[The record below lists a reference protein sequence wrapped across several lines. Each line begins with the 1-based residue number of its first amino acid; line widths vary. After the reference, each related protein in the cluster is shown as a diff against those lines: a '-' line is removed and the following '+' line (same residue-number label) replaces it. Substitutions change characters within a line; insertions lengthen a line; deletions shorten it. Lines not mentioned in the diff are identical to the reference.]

1 MGSQERREKEREEVR
16 AKILDAARELFVTH
30 GYEAVTMRKIAA
42 KIDYTAT
49 ALYTHFADKEAL
61 LLALCDADFLALRHA
76 FDRIA
81 RIADPIERLRALG
94 RAYVAFALEYPNHYM
109 LMFMTRHP
117 EKAAERSKVQQGN
130 PDQDAYAFLRETI
143 AEGLEAGRFREELD
157 DADLLAQ
164 VVWSGVHGVVSLHL
178 VKGDDPWLDWR
189 PVEATAGVVIDVTIR
204 GLLRG
209 RGWGDGGPGVEDPAA

>member
-42 KIDYTAT
+42 KIDYSAT

-94 RAYVAFALEYPNHYM
+94 RAYVAFALEYPNHYK

-117 EKAAERSKVQQGN
+117 EKAADRSKVHQGN
-130 PDQDAYAFLRETI
+130 PDQDAYAFLRQTI
-143 AEGLEAGRFREELD
+143 AEGLEAGRFREEFD

-189 PVEATAGVVIDVTIR
+189 PVEATAAVVIDVTIR
-204 GLLRG
+204 GLLRE
-209 RGWGDGGPGVEDPAA
+209 RGWDDGGPGAEDPAA

>member
-1 MGSQERREKEREEVR
+1 
-16 AKILDAARELFVTH
+16 
-30 GYEAVTMRKIAA
+30 MRKIAA

-49 ALYTHFADKEAL
+49 ASTPTSRTRNRSCSRSATPTSSPSATRSTGSRESSTRSNG
-61 LLALCDADFLALRHA
+61 C
-76 FDRIA
+76 
-81 RIADPIERLRALG
+81 ALG
-94 RAYVAFALEYPNHYM
+94 RAYVAFALEYPNHYK
-109 LMFMTRHP
+109 LMFMTRHREGRRP
-117 EKAAERSKVQQGN
+117 EQGQQGN

-143 AEGLEAGRFREELD
+143 AEGLEAGRFREEFD

-204 GLLRG
+204 GLLRE
-209 RGWGDGGPGVEDPAA
+209 RGWGDGGPGAEDPVA